1 MDDNKRKISSS
12 LKNKIID
19 ICKKEKNILT
29 VYIFGSYGTN
39 YQRKD
44 SDLDLAILF
53 AKSPEVMRQME
64 LAGKFELKLGI
75 EVDLI
80 NLNKADII
88 LKHDVITKGEK
99 IYSQDDIRTADF
111 KEHVFKYGPDA
122 KISKKKIRE
131 DYIAGLK
138 EELKW
143 S

>member
-53 AKSPEVMRQME
+53 DESPEVMRQME

-111 KEHVFKYGPDA
+111 KEYVFKYGPDA

-138 EELKW
+138 EELK
-143 S
+143 

>member
-1 MDDNKRKISSS
+1 MDANKRKISSS

-53 AKSPEVMRQME
+53 DESPEVMRQME

-111 KEHVFKYGPDA
+111 KEYVFKYGPDA
-122 KISKKKIRE
+122 KISKKKIRK

-138 EELKW
+138 EELK
-143 S
+143 

>member
-1 MDDNKRKISSS
+1 MDANKRKISSS

-53 AKSPEVMRQME
+53 DESPEVMRQME

-111 KEHVFKYGPDA
+111 KEYVFKYGPDA
-122 KISKKKIRE
+122 KISKKKIRKN
-131 DYIAGLK
+131 YIAGLK
-138 EELKW
+138 EELK
-143 S
+143 

>member
-1 MDDNKRKISSS
+1 MDANKRKISSS

-44 SDLDLAILF
+44 SDLNLAILF
-53 AKSPEVMRQME
+53 DESPEVMRQME

-111 KEHVFKYGPDA
+111 KEYVFKYGPDA

>member
-1 MDDNKRKISSS
+1 MDANKRKISSS
-12 LKNKIID
+12 LKNKIMD

-53 AKSPEVMRQME
+53 DESPEVMRQME

-111 KEHVFKYGPDA
+111 KEYVFKYGPDA
-122 KISKKKIRE
+122 KISKKKIRK

-138 EELKW
+138 EELK
-143 S
+143 

>member
-1 MDDNKRKISSS
+1 MDANKRKISSS

-53 AKSPEVMRQME
+53 DESPEVMRQME

-99 IYSQDDIRTADF
+99 IYSLDDIRTADF
-111 KEHVFKYGPDA
+111 KEYVFKYGPDA

-138 EELKW
+138 EELK
-143 S
+143 

>member
-1 MDDNKRKISSS
+1 MDANKRKISSS

-53 AKSPEVMRQME
+53 DESPEVMRQME

-111 KEHVFKYGPDA
+111 KEYVFKYGPDA

>member
-1 MDDNKRKISSS
+1 MDANKRKISSS

-53 AKSPEVMRQME
+53 DESPEVMRQME

-111 KEHVFKYGPDA
+111 KEYVFKYGPDA

-138 EELKW
+138 EELK
-143 S
+143 

>member
-1 MDDNKRKISSS
+1 MDVNKRKISSS

-19 ICKKEKNILT
+19 IYKKKKNILT

-53 AKSPEVMRQME
+53 DESPEVMRQME

-111 KEHVFKYGPDA
+111 KEYVFKYGPDA

-138 EELKW
+138 EELK
-143 S
+143 